1 MKRIWSILCLMVLL
15 ILSSILTVVSCSP
28 KGYSGKM
35 ETLTIAIP
43 HNEINALLYIAEA
56 QNFFVSNGLDVTL
69 KENYDSG
76 ATATAGMLKGEAE
89 ISAATD
95 FLMARQ
101 ILDKTSLI
109 SVVCIDRYETTYI
122 MWRTDSRIKT
132 MQDLKGKRIGVPL
145 QTIGEFHLGRTLE
158 LNGIHLDQ
166 VTFVDVRST
175 DSEKA
180 LVNKEFDAV
189 VTWEPFV
196 TSINQHL
203 AENVVALPIQN
214 TQPAY
219 WNLVSSPEW
228 INSHTETIKR
238 LVKSL
243 AQAENYLSSH
253 ESEARKTLQKRMN
266 WSDTQILSI
275 WSQNQFSLSLDQ
287 PLILA
292 MEEEARWMISNNL
305 TTGKQVPNFLD
316 YIYSDALKSVKPGA
330 VRITGK

>member
-180 LVNKEFDAV
+180 LVNKEVDAV

-196 TSINQHL
+196 TSIKQHL
-203 AENVVALPIQN
+203 GEDVFALPIQN
-214 TQPAY
+214 GQLAY

-228 INSHTETIKR
+228 INTHAEIITR
-238 LVKSL
+238 LIKSL
-243 AQAENYLSSH
+243 AQAEHYVIGH
-253 ESEARKTLQKRMN
+253 ESEAKNTLQKRMN
-266 WSDTQILSI
+266 WSDTQTLSI
-275 WSQNQFSLSLDQ
+275 WSQNQFGLSIGQSL
-287 PLILA
+287 ITA
-292 MEEEARWMISNNL
+292 MEDEARWMIENRL
-305 TTGKQVPNFLD
+305 TTERTVPNFND
-316 YIYSDALKSVKPGA
+316 YIYEDALKAVKPEA
-330 VRITGK
+330 VNFIR